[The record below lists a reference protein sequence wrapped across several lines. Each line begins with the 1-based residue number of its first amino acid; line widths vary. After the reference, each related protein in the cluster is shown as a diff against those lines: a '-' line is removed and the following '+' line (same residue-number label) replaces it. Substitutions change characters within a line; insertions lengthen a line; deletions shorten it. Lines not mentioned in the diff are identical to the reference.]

1 MQQQEIG
8 GYLGST
14 FTATLAVVQTNEVF
28 QIIEVILACISFA
41 LSIAYTI
48 WKWQK
53 RAKSEDSDGGSKVT
67 KKEVDE
73 LIDDLHENIKEGEK
87 HGDRN

>member
-1 MQQQEIG
+1 MQQQELG

-14 FTATLAVVQTNEVF
+14 LTAALAAVQTNEVF

-48 WKWQK
+48 YKWYK

-67 KKEVDE
+67 KEEVDE

-87 HGDRN
+87 HGDNN

>member
-48 WKWQK
+48 WKWHK
-53 RAKSEDSDGGSKVT
+53 RAKSEGSDGGSNIT

-73 LIDDLHENIKEGEK
+73 LIDDLHENIKEGDQ